1 LAAVQKSAGWI
12 FEWLSDYNQTLAME
26 KGDIKT
32 LCFSRAGKQI
42 IAGDITLGTTQALA
56 LAAAGFDDNEPA
68 EYVRERSLIIPIG
81 EKKYVTVPM
90 PLGFHV
96 IPNIGR
102 VSTEFAL
109 GGSGSQLT
117 IQCDW
122 RPCLRKRSIRWA
134 VPAFPFRRL
143 LQRLRIRLWLFPKT
157 RIGPASRSRR
167 KISANYRLRL
177 DSPKTRIRRAIRQN
191 GLPRQ

>member
-1 LAAVQKSAGWI
+1 MAFRLQPD
-12 FEWLSDYNQTLAME
+12 L
-26 KGDIKT
+26 GDGKRRHKT
-32 LCFSRAGKQI
+32 LRFRRAGKQI
-42 IAGDITLGTTQALA
+42 IAGGITLGTTQALA

-68 EYVRERSLIIPIG
+68 EFVRERSLIIPIG

-102 VSTEFAL
+102 VRTAFAL

-122 RPCLRKRSIRWA
+122 RRCLRKRSVRWA
-134 VPAFPFRRL
+134 VRL
-143 LQRLRIRLWLFPKT
+143 FIQTIAPTPPDPLVALSENK
-157 RIGPASRSRR
+157 
-167 KISANYRLRL
+167 
-177 DSPKTRIRRAIRQN
+177 D
-191 GLPRQ
+191 